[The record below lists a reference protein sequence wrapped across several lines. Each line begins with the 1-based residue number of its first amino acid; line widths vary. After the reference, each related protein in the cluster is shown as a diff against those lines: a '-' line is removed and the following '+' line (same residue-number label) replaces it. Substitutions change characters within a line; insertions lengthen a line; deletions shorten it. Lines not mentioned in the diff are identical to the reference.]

1 MKVADLI
8 NKLNEIGYDE
18 NTELI
23 FNCTDK
29 TSGEFYDVPFD
40 KISYGEDVTG
50 SPYHNDIISIEVNV
64 DAAKDYIQAKAD
76 SYMNDMVDELRQ
88 VLSKHDPWK
97 N

>member
-1 MKVADLI
+1 M
-8 NKLNEIGYDE
+8 Y
-18 NTELI
+18 
-23 FNCTDK
+23 
-29 TSGEFYDVPFD
+29 S
-40 KISYGEDVTG
+40 G

-88 VLSKHDPWK
+88 VLNKHNPWK